1 MRGLAEYAM
10 TGRRQAVTVVVLLGL
25 IPLLNLLCGAIV
37 ALVVLRKGLQEGL
50 LVLLW
55 ALLPAGL
62 QWLLGDSTPLFELLG
77 ATVLAQVLRS
87 TQSWPRT
94 LLLAA
99 GLGLLLQ
106 LSLVLQQGYLNDVRA
121 MITQLMAEGQSLQ
134 VPQDGEMTAASPD
147 DVVAVL
153 MTFYGA
159 YYFMLYTGCLMLGRA
174 WQAALYNPGGFRE
187 EFHNLRFDPRVMALL
202 LALVLGGLFN
212 VPPLNEWVPV
222 LCMVPMINGL
232 AVIHSVVASRKLGAS
247 ILAITY
253 IATILLA
260 MAPAIVL
267 LGFLDSVF
275 DIRRRIGN
283 K

>member
-25 IPLLNLLCGAIV
+25 IPILNLLSGAIV
-37 ALVVLRKGLQEGL
+37 ALVVLRKGLQEGS

-62 QWLLGDSTPLFELLG
+62 QWLLGDTTPVFVLLG
-77 ATVLAQVLRS
+77 VTVLAQLLRN
-87 TQSWPRT
+87 TQSWPKT
-94 LLLAA
+94 LLLATCI
-99 GLGLLLQ
+99 GLGLQ
-106 LSLVLQQGYLNDVRA
+106 LSLVFQQGYLDDLRA
-121 MITQLMAEGQSLQ
+121 MVTQVMAEGQSVQ

-147 DVVAVL
+147 EVVALL

-174 WQAALYNPGGFRE
+174 WQAKLYNPGGFRE
-187 EFHNLRFDPRVMALL
+187 EFHNLRFDARVMAVL
-202 LALVLGGLFN
+202 LALILGGLFN
-212 VPPLNEWVPV
+212 VPPLNEWVLV
-222 LCMVPMINGL
+222 FCMVPIVNGL

-247 ILAITY
+247 ILAMAY
-253 IATILLA
+253 MVLLL
-260 MAPAIVL
+260 MAPAIVM
-267 LGFLDSVF
+267 LGFVDSVL
-275 DIRRRIGN
+275 DIRKRVSN